1 MDKLDRFCVMF
12 FIFILLFYLSVLPIF
27 INYNED
33 FAIESIRQAFDEND
47 IQIQI
52 VLYGNL
58 EAKESLLQSSEL
70 NSNALVALCIYP
82 EPLNLYN
89 KEIQNSFES
98 AIERV
103 ELTEEQQIRIIR
115 LNEYLFTKE
124 LLLSPNLTAEALVSM
139 CETPGPLYLK
149 NKEVQ
154 GWFKAAIERT
164 ELTKDQKSRIIRSK
178 LKGMYL
184 Y

>member
-33 FAIESIRQAFDEND
+33 LAIESIRQAFDEND